1 MQDLQ
6 RRDPDSIPGWEY
18 QFFPDMKKQKF
29 DRFLHGSFL
38 INRKINATIVFYYK
52 STPLFSTISH
62 FELLSENN
70 GPPIGYLLSK

>member
-1 MQDLQ
+1 
-6 RRDPDSIPGWEY
+6 
-18 QFFPDMKKQKF
+18 MKKPKF
-29 DRFLHGSFL
+29 LQGGFS

-70 GPPIGYLLSK
+70 GHPIVQLLRFISAGNMSDMEIAQIITSESVDY